1 MWYDGRTMTIKLNVS
16 ERTERGKKLATLRAA
31 GQLPA
36 VVYGAKEEATPI
48 SLNRREFEKAYAE
61 AGESSVIVLS
71 GLKDDKEVLIHEMS
85 FDNVKGGVQHVDFYA
100 IEKGKEVTVPIELT
114 FVGEAPAMKL
124 GGTLTKALHEVEV
137 TAKPANLP
145 HEIVVDIS
153 SLATFEDH
161 IRVKDLT
168 VPAGVKIENDPEE
181 TVALVSE
188 VKEEVEEVAA
198 IDMSAIEVA
207 QKGKKE
213 EEDAASE

>member
-1 MWYDGRTMTIKLNVS
+1 MTIKLNVS

>member
-1 MWYDGRTMTIKLNVS
+1 MTIKLNVS

-36 VVYGAKEEATPI
+36 VVYGAKEESTPI
-48 SLNRREFEKAYAE
+48 TLNRREFEKAYEE

-71 GLKDDKEVLIHEMS
+71 GLKEDKEVLIHEMS

-153 SLATFEDH
+153 SLVTFEDH
-161 IRVKDLT
+161 IRVKDLNI
-168 VPAGVKIENDPEE
+168 PAGVKIENDPEE

-198 IDMSAIEVA
+198 IDMTAIEVE

-213 EEDAASE
+213 EEEATA

>member
-1 MWYDGRTMTIKLNVS
+1 MTIKLNVS

-36 VVYGAKEEATPI
+36 VVYGAKEESTPI
-48 SLNRREFEKAYAE
+48 TLNRREFEKAYEE

-71 GLKDDKEVLIHEMS
+71 GLKEDKEVLIHEMS

-124 GGTLTKALHEVEV
+124 GGTLTKSLHEVEV

-153 SLATFEDH
+153 SLVTFEDH
-161 IRVKDLT
+161 IRVKDLNI
-168 VPAGVKIENDPEE
+168 PAGVKIENDPEE

-198 IDMSAIEVA
+198 IDMTAIEVE

-213 EEDAASE
+213 EEEATA

>member
-1 MWYDGRTMTIKLNVS
+1 MTIKLNVS

-48 SLNRREFEKAYAE
+48 SLNRREFEKAFAE

-71 GLKDDKEVLIHEMS
+71 GLKDEKEVLIHDMT
-85 FDNVKGGVQHVDFYA
+85 FDSVKGGVQHVDFYA
-100 IEKGKEVTVPIELT
+100 IEKGKEVTVPVELT
-114 FVGEAPAMKL
+114 FIGEAPAIKL

-153 SLATFEDH
+153 ALATFDDH
-161 IRVKDLT
+161 IRIKDLNI
-168 VPAGVKIENDPEE
+168 PAGVKIENDPED

-188 VKEEVEEVAA
+188 VKEEAEEVAS
-198 IDMSAIEVA
+198 IDMTAIEVE

-213 EEDAASE
+213 EEAGE